1 MSTKKSKKFVPEKKN
16 QSKRPSTRS
25 RLVFEEPYTFRVK
38 SEHSLSHLRESR
50 ECLPCVACL
59 KETDR
64 RQETLDR
71 PHSSYI
77 RQQLIRPRSAEQ
89 RPSTGIKKKRF
100 PLPPT
105 PADLER
111 LSRPKTFPPEQISH
125 NCNWDNFIQK
135 KSKYAIKTPYAQ
147 CNVTYDQESAEIRPP
162 FVNYGGRY
170 DDKQHGEKRTF
181 NSLAI
186 HQLKHHEVEE
196 QRLADLL
203 RERRLRLQAKI
214 YFREMEER
222 KARAQE
228 LRDRAARASTEYRD
242 NYRPPQDYNGEGTF
256 SRH

>member
-1 MSTKKSKKFVPEKKN
+1 MSTKQSKKFVPEKKN

-50 ECLPCVACL
+50 EFLPCVACL

-77 RQQLIRPRSAEQ
+77 RQQLTRPRSAEQ

-111 LSRPKTFPPEQISH
+111 LSRPKTSPPKQISH